1 MTSAVSQS
9 PASVPARMSLREK
22 GALLVLCG
30 AIFLE
35 GLDIAMLNVA
45 LPHIRAD
52 LGLSTATLSFVVSS
66 YVIGYAGF
74 MLLGG
79 RISDLYGRRRV
90 FLAALGVFAVLS
102 GFGGLATEGWMLL
115 AARFITGLS
124 AAFMTPAGLSLI
136 TTNFPEGPRRNKAV
150 LVYAGAASAGYSLG
164 LVAGGVLTAI
174 SWRWVFLLPRSWLP

>member
-1 MTSAVSQS
+1 
-9 PASVPARMSLREK
+9 
-22 GALLVLCG
+22 
-30 AIFLE
+30 
-35 GLDIAMLNVA
+35 
-45 LPHIRAD
+45 
-52 LGLSTATLSFVVSS
+52 
-66 YVIGYAGF
+66 
-74 MLLGG
+74 
-79 RISDLYGRRRV
+79 
-90 FLAALGVFAVLS
+90 
-102 GFGGLATEGWMLL
+102 MLL